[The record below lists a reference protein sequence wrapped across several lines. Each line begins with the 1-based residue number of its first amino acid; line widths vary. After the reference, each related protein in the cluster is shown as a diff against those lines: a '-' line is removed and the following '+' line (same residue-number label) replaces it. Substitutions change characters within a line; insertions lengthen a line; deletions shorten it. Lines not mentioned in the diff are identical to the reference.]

1 MSIYHIRKF
10 LILIY
15 LILPCSLKEE
25 LMIDVDGSPLG
36 FIAWYNHK
44 TRNSMI
50 RIIQPLVKNLKF
62 GVQHVEMAAVY
73 YGVRDNVETFLKVRN
88 PKRRKIY
95 VDVRSDSKSTI
106 EQLQGLSRI
115 RDRKLL
121 KIAKSIMKMLS
132 RFKLQIV
139 FNHVKRNKN
148 MAGYILDLQRRKRN
162 S

>member
-1 MSIYHIRKF
+1 
-10 LILIY
+10 
-15 LILPCSLKEE
+15 
-25 LMIDVDGSPLG
+25 MIDVDGSPLG

>member
-1 MSIYHIRKF
+1 
-10 LILIY
+10 
-15 LILPCSLKEE
+15 
-25 LMIDVDGSPLG
+25 
-36 FIAWYNHK
+36 
-44 TRNSMI
+44 MI